1 MSEEKI
7 PQVPIVPAVTPVE
20 PGVNVDEKPID
31 IAVQI
36 AEEVA
41 KATAVIQEQF
51 KSEISG
57 LNRKN
62 TELQTTLKTR
72 ELEGKT
78 VAEQKELLLQEKI
91 QIEKDIIKLNR
102 GRIIDRELSEAGL
115 PLELSSRI
123 QGSDEA
129 NIKADV
135 ITLSAYIQKLA
146 QDKADGIINKKL
158 AGKPPEDGKTPAK
171 IGLDEQIIQAQQDG
185 DFELSIAL
193 KELKRNQK

>member
-7 PQVPIVPAVTPVE
+7 PQVPIVPVTPVE

-193 KELKRNQK
+193 KELKRNKN

>member
-7 PQVPIVPAVTPVE
+7 PQVPIVPVI
-20 PGVNVDEKPID
+20 GVNVDEKPID

-62 TELQTTLKTR
+62 TELQTTLKTQ

-135 ITLSAYIQKLA
+135 ITLGAYISKLA

-171 IGLDEQIIQAQQDG
+171 IGLDEQIIQAQKDG